1 MKLVDVVVVDKL
13 PAVLANMI
21 KVDGVA

>member
-21 KVDGVA
+21 KIDGVA